1 LTLVVVVAVSEFLR
15 DRPDMSTAK
24 SRLASKRKR
33 EEGRE
38 RRAKGKIGEKHRG
51 KSEATH
57 FVKATLIR
65 E

>member
-1 LTLVVVVAVSEFLR
+1 
-15 DRPDMSTAK
+15 MSTAK